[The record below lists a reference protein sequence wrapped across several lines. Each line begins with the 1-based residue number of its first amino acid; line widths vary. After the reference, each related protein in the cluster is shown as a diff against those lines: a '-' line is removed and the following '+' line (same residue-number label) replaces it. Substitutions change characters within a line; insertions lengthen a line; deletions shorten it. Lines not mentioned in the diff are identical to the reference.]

1 MPVPHVDEDKY
12 DSPEKRE
19 HSADVCDSFLT
30 DLPGLMTSNATIN
43 MLDDIDDP
51 FYQHKPKSSV

>member
-51 FYQHKPKSSV
+51 YY